1 MEQIAR
7 KFCGAGYLRYRAVQP
22 ARRVMQ
28 KIPQTNAI
36 AQFSRSEKFCNYSA
50 PLKKSC
56 FFRLFSCI
64 SKQQHDAADRSMD
77 GTMARNYNRDLYR
90 HLEETLARCDA
101 LERKFEAY
109 KQKTEQELFECHAR
123 IAELE
128 ATVAKKD
135 EEIALLKADNERLKR
150 IMNNNSSNSS
160 QPPSRDQK
168 PTKPA
173 NTYNGRTKTG
183 RKPGGQPGHEGKTLT
198 REAVEALIES
208 DECLHEIENSGNP
221 VGDYIVRYILD
232 LRLKTVVRELR
243 FYPDADGKSTLP
255 PELKS
260 VVTYGN
266 DAKALAIALNH
277 VGNVPL
283 KRTCELISALSNE
296 FINLSPGSL
305 CQHAQVLADAS
316 SNFIEEIQ
324 TNLLNAVV
332 LCTDS
337 TAITVNG
344 VQEHIRNFSTPE
356 NVLYYPMKTKSI
368 EEMKGTILSKFA
380 GILIHDHETAL
391 YHFGT
396 DHAECNAH
404 ILRYLRKNTEEAS
417 NNWSEEMGALL
428 VEMNN
433 HKKSLVSCHSGGIL
447 PKELDRY
454 SARYDELLKQAKEQN
469 KRTLGSIAKSD
480 ELSLIRR
487 LETYKSNHLLF
498 ASHPEVPFTNNMSE
512 RDLRKCKNR
521 QKVSGGFRKDLGKSV
536 YCTLFSVIETCRRR
550 GISFL
555 DHFRQVFRP
564 KFLPC

>member
-1 MEQIAR
+1 
-7 KFCGAGYLRYRAVQP
+7 
-22 ARRVMQ
+22 
-28 KIPQTNAI
+28 
-36 AQFSRSEKFCNYSA
+36 
-50 PLKKSC
+50 
-56 FFRLFSCI
+56 
-64 SKQQHDAADRSMD
+64 
-77 GTMARNYNRDLYR
+77 MARNNNRDLYK
-90 HLEETLARCDA
+90 HLEDTLAKCDA
-101 LERKFEAY
+101 LDRKFEDF
-109 KQKTEQELFECHAR
+109 KQKTDQELFECHAK
-123 IAELE
+123 IAEQD
-128 ATVAKKD
+128 ATIIRLV
-135 EEIALLKADNERLKR
+135 EENTLLKADNERLKR
-150 IMNNNSSNSS
+150 ILNNNSSNSS

-208 DECLHEIENSGNP
+208 GECLHEIENYGNP
-221 VGDYIVRYILD
+221 IGDYIVRYILD
-232 LRLKTVVRELR
+232 VRLKTVVRELR

-255 PELKS
+255 PELNS

-305 CQHAQVLADAS
+305 CQHAQALANAS

-324 TNLLNAVV
+324 TNLLNAEV

-344 VQEHIRNFSTPE
+344 TQEHIRNFSTPE

-368 EEMKGTILSKFA
+368 EEMRGTILSKFA
-380 GILIHDHETAL
+380 GILVHDHETAL

-396 DHAECNAH
+396 GHAECNAH
-404 ILRYLRKNTEEAS
+404 ILRYLRKNTEETS
-417 NNWSEEMGALL
+417 NNWSKDIASLL

-433 HKKSLVSCHSGGIL
+433 RKKSLASCHAGGI
-447 PKELDRY
+447 PQEELDRY

-469 KRTLGSIAKSD
+469 KLTSGSIAKSD
-480 ELSLIRR
+480 ELSLIKR

-536 YCTLFSVIETCRRR
+536 YCTLLSVIETCRRR

-555 DHFRQVFRP
+555 NHFRQAFHP